1 MTSDGASEK
10 LQTLLSGAGASRLR
24 RRSAR
29 PWRRLLLESQLHVHH
44 CCCPLSRAVMM
55 VSGPPLFRRFSGAW
69 LFRPLTADRTRV
81 TFRYH
86 FTTRP
91 RALSPLLDPFVRR
104 VLQREMQARL
114 AGLKTSSETTDILR
128 RLPAR

>member
-1 MTSDGASEK
+1 MRFLDGA
-10 LQTLLSGAGASRLR
+10 TAVAVGVRVWVH
-24 RRSAR
+24 AR
-29 PWRRLLLESQLHVHH
+29 IGLKMTVRYITVRPPEQV
-44 CCCPLSRAVMM
+44 AMTM
-55 VSGPPLFRRFSGAW
+55 VAGPPLFRRFSGTW
-69 LFRPLTADRTRV
+69 LFRPLTAGSTRV
-81 TFRYH
+81 VFRYH

-91 RALSPLLDPFVRR
+91 RALSPLLDPIVRR